1 MRVSV
6 LMASGL
12 MAAGALLLAA
22 CDTVAPPAA
31 VVAEKPLPDYRPE
44 TAAACNSVGL
54 SVAYAQ
60 GGGLTVNGAASSM
73 DGLMAAAAR
82 KNAACP
88 NAPAVVNL
96 AVAPGV
102 PAKDAEALR
111 EKLAAAIVNLSLSEG
126 S

>member
-1 MRVSV
+1 MRVFV
-6 LMASGL
+6 L
-12 MAAGALLLAA
+12 MAAGALMLAA
-22 CDTVAPPAA
+22 CDTTPPPAA
-31 VVAEKPLPDYRPE
+31 IVAERPMPDYRPE

-54 SVAYAQ
+54 SITYAQ
-60 GGGLTVNGAASSM
+60 GGALTVNGAASNM
-73 DGLMAAAAR
+73 DGLMAAATR

-102 PAKDAEALR
+102 PEKDAEALR
-111 EKLAAAIVNLSLSEG
+111 EKLAATIVNFSLSEG